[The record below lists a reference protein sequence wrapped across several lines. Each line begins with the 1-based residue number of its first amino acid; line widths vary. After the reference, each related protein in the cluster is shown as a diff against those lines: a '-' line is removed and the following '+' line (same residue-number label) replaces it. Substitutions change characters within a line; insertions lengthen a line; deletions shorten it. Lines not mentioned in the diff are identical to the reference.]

1 MFSLFLEKWI
11 PLPKKL
17 GCSWGGEE
25 AIKGSQRDWAEME
38 EKARLS
44 VTGGVSGIGSDP
56 SGRRGAET
64 E

>member
-11 PLPKKL
+11 PKNL
-17 GCSWGGEE
+17 GCSWSGEE

-38 EKARLS
+38 GKARLS
-44 VTGGVSGIGSDP
+44 VTGGVSGNSSDP

>member
-1 MFSLFLEKWI
+1 MA
-11 PLPKKL
+11 KKF

-25 AIKGSQRDWAEME
+25 AIKGSQRDWPEME
-38 EKARLS
+38 GKARLS